1 MPEPRTSKLSAMG
14 IAALVSSG
22 RPEVLE
28 RLPNEIF
35 NLWLDVLAEV
45 KEVMEHPAD
54 DSIEE

>member
-45 KEVMEHPAD
+45 KEVMDRPAE